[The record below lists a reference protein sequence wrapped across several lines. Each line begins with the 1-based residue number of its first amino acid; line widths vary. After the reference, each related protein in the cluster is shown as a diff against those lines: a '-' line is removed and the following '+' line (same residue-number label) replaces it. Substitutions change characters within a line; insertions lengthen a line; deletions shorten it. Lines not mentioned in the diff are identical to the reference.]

1 MALAGESVIVATT
14 GTNEVDIV
22 MSEAVFEKNRRF
34 LADYDPEL
42 AAALETP
49 LTNRWLVVTCPD
61 GGATLQADHQLL
73 HHAEQPLA
81 EARRLLQHGPCAL
94 HLHFGFG
101 LGHFLAADQPAAGG
115 AVLIYEPDRAAF
127 QRALAHVDLAD
138 LLPARNAQIFLC
150 ANHYARALTGYL
162 KAEVQAAVFVS
173 PYHQQLYPAAFQ
185 DFAGAYNRAHELR
198 RHESGLDREAVPGLW
213 ASTLR
218 SLSETTRAPGVERLA
233 GVLRDKPAL
242 ILSAGPSLERNL
254 VEMLPYRDRV
264 VVFAIARTVPVLAR
278 YGVSPDFL
286 VHVEAQDF
294 VYLVRYAENLKTTTF
309 LLADQAQRDFF
320 QVPHAGTFVF
330 QSRFNPVT
338 CWMNQ
343 RWPQLRKQIAATS
356 GSVSATA
363 FHMAAICECRPI
375 VLMGQDLALR
385 GREVY
390 AGAAVNR
397 GFRYAPK
404 RLRPVPGYFGGH
416 ATSLDHF
423 VLTLYWY
430 DEVVPHL
437 RETYPDLCLYNASGA
452 GAAIPH
458 FPAVSVPELAARW
471 LHVPV
476 DVAPLVAE
484 CARAAVSAPA
494 DSQINQHLNGLKTQL
509 TALAKEARAFQSLQR
524 DLEKRLR
531 RVKSAKDAVAVQ
543 RKLPQ
548 IDRHNQRFQALH
560 QQHPGLEY
568 FFHKQWQMFKQ
579 ALAAVKEQ
587 NSGRNLP
594 APQWALNFG
603 QNLTALGDFWRAVAE
618 RVAYLEKSLF

>member
-1 MALAGESVIVATT
+1 
-14 GTNEVDIV
+14 
-22 MSEAVFEKNRRF
+22 MSAAVFEKNRRF
-34 LADYDPEL
+34 LAEYDPEL
-42 AAALETP
+42 AAHLDEP
-49 LTNRWLVVTCPD
+49 CVDRWQVVACAD
-61 GGATLQADHQLL
+61 GAQTLQADGHLL
-73 HHAEQPLA
+73 HHAAQPLA
-81 EARRLLQHGPCAL
+81 EARQLLQHGPGAL

-101 LGHFLAADQPAAGG
+101 LGHFVAADEPAAGG
-115 AVLIYEPDRAAF
+115 ALLVFEPDRAAF
-127 QRALAHVDLAD
+127 QQALAHVDLAE
-138 LLPARNAQIFLC
+138 LLPARNAQIFLS
-150 ANHYARALTGYL
+150 AERFAKTLTRYL

-198 RHESGLDREAVPGLW
+198 RHESGLDREALPGLW

-218 SLSETTRAPGVERLA
+218 SLPASMRAPGVERLA
-233 GVLRDKPAL
+233 GVFHNKPAL

-254 VEMLPYRDRV
+254 VEILPYRDRFV
-264 VVFAIARTVPVLAR
+264 LFAIARAVPVLAR
-278 YGVSPDFL
+278 YGVCPDFL

-294 VYLVRYAENLKTTTF
+294 VHLVRYAENLKTTTF

-320 QVPHAGTFVF
+320 DVPHGETFVF

-338 CWMNQ
+338 CWLTQ

-363 FHMAAICECRPI
+363 FHMAAICGCRPI

-385 GREVY
+385 GGDVY
-390 AGAAVNR
+390 AGAEVNR
-397 GFRYAPK
+397 SFRYAPK
-404 RLRPVPGYFGGH
+404 RIRRVPGYFGGNV
-416 ATSLDHF
+416 TSLDHF

-430 DEVVPHL
+430 DEVVPRL
-437 RETYPDLCLYNASGA
+437 RESFPDLCLYNASGA

-458 FPAVSVPELAARW
+458 FPAVSVRELAARR
-471 LHVPV
+471 LHTPV
-476 DVAPLVAE
+476 VVAPLVAQ
-484 CARAAVSAPA
+484 CAREATVAPA
-494 DSQINQHLNGLKTQL
+494 ESQLNQHLNALKTQL
-509 TALAKEARAFQSLQR
+509 AALAKEARAFQTLQR

-531 RVKSAKDAVAVQ
+531 RVKTAKDAAAVQ

-548 IDRHNQRFQALH
+548 IDRHNQRFQVLH

-579 ALAAVKEQ
+579 TLTAVKEQ
-587 NSGRNLP
+587 NSGRNIP
-594 APQWALNFG
+594 AAQWALKFG